1 MPERTYRI
9 TATPEVGSDYMAIVQ
24 HIERWTGDRA
34 TAVRTVR
41 SIRAFVRS
49 LGTLPHRGL
58 KRDDLRPGLRLIPFG
73 RRTVIAF
80 EIEEGIGTVRLLR
93 IFYGGQ
99 DYETVMKESAPRR

>member
-1 MPERTYRI
+1 VPERTYRI

-41 SIRAFVRS
+41 AIRAFVRS
-49 LGTLPHRGL
+49 LETLPHRGL

-80 EIEEGIGTVRLLR
+80 EIETRGAAPSGCCGSSTEGRT
-93 IFYGGQ
+93 
-99 DYETVMKESAPRR
+99 TRRS